1 MVTGYPNDLELRG
14 SNPCINNYLAQKKKK
29 EKKKGSERREKEI
42 ERRDRVEIEST
53 QRDGDPLTHAVTL
66 PPTPTP

>member
-1 MVTGYPNDLELRG
+1 MEKAKNEGNKTK
-14 SNPCINNYLAQKKKK
+14 KKKK

-42 ERRDRVEIEST
+42 ERQDRVEIEST